1 MSSLP
6 LTFLDKLTTG
16 VLDAGRARLATT
28 SRVRAIPHALLVT
41 AAVALEGIGHGDQR
55 VYDFRCPWRDLGCR
69 RRDTE
74 KTRSPGRA
82 GIHVHVQIVHGLRQ
96 AFTIY
101 LTWKHEQWDRCVK
114 QAKLIK
120 SKSMLNVIGYF
131 GDKVRF
137 F

>member
-1 MSSLP
+1 MSSLL

-16 VLDAGRARLATT
+16 VLDAGRAGLAAAT
-28 SRVRAIPHALLVT
+28 SRIRAISRALFVT
-41 AAVALEGIGHGDQR
+41 AAVVLEGIGHGDQR
-55 VYDFRCPWRDLGCR
+55 VYDFRCPWCDLGCR

-101 LTWKHEQWDRCVK
+101 LTWKHEQ
-114 QAKLIK
+114 
-120 SKSMLNVIGYF
+120 
-131 GDKVRF
+131 
-137 F
+137 

>member
-1 MSSLP
+1 MSSL

-16 VLDAGRARLATT
+16 VLYAGRARLATT
-28 SRVRAIPHALLVT
+28 GRVRAIPHTLLVT

-96 AFTIY
+96 TFTIY
-101 LTWKHEQWDRCVK
+101 LTWKYEQ
-114 QAKLIK
+114 
-120 SKSMLNVIGYF
+120 
-131 GDKVRF
+131 
-137 F
+137 